1 MEIKIMRTENSEKNE
16 PHKCVLDLSQRSY
29 LRRSNKH
36 VTLQSSSIYYAWKNI
51 RKHCKTRN

>member
-1 MEIKIMRTENSEKNE
+1 METKITRTENSEKNE
-16 PHKCVLDLSQRSY
+16 PHKFVLDLSQRLY

-36 VTLQSSSIYYAWKNI
+36 VTLQSSSIYYTWKNI